1 MAMIRHAYVAKEGF
15 ASLMGVLMA
24 QGAASAE
31 SKILSLDRF
40 PDSSESYAGIY
51 DLPMPP
57 VFEIWCYFPDLA
69 WRNDDT

>member
-1 MAMIRHAYVAKEGF
+1 MAIIRQAYVAKEGF

-24 QGAASAE
+24 QGTASAE

-51 DLPMPP
+51 DLPMLP
-57 VFEIWCYFPDLA
+57 VFKIWCYFMGQT
-69 WRNDDT
+69 WRNR

>member
-40 PDSSESYAGIY
+40 PDSSESDAGIY
-51 DLPMPP
+51 ALPHAPC
-57 VFEIWCYFPDLA
+57 F
-69 WRNDDT
+69 